1 MEKISEKQTPEQLQ
15 KAKKKSLKKLKES
28 TKLTTSKL
36 ALELEMK
43 TNELN
48 KTFVQMGYLEKKG
61 KNFTLT
67 KEGKS
72 AGGVVKSNGSRAYI
86 LWNKDTKITK

>member
-1 MEKISEKQTPEQLQ
+1 MDTKNSETTRAKTAKQIR
-15 KAKKKSLKKLKES
+15 ES

-36 ALELEMK
+36 AVTLGLK

-48 KTFVQMGYLEKKG
+48 KIFVAMGYLEKKG

-67 KEGKS
+67 KQGK
-72 AGGVVKSNGSRAYI
+72 AMGGVMKSNGTRAYI
-86 LWNKDTKITK
+86 LWDENTTIS